1 MIAREDVLD
10 ALRGVI
16 DPEIGLDIVDLGLI
30 ETLEVSGDGIRI
42 GLIMT
47 TPSCPQ
53 GDLMSRQAEDAVAD
67 AAGGGVPVT
76 VDVLA
81 EPLWTPERMSES
93 ARRRMG
99 WR

>member
-1 MIAREDVLD
+1 MIARDDVLD

-16 DPEIGLDIVDLGLI
+16 DPEIGLDIVDLGLV
-30 ETLEVSGDGIRI
+30 ERLEISDDGIRI

-47 TPSCPQ
+47 TPACPQ
-53 GDLMSRQAEDAVAD
+53 GDLLRRQAEAAVAERS
-67 AAGGGVPVT
+67 GGGLRVT

-81 EPLWTPERMSES
+81 DPLWSPERMSAT